1 MSTCQPRRVRRT
13 SAEQTFASLARGAP
27 HRDEPVAELLAGLV
41 APALDRETDGERQA
55 LSALRTARQ
64 SPIASRR
71 TGTLGRRVRQ
81 LVTIKVAVVA
91 AVLAGSGIAV
101 AAGSGELS
109 RALSGGTVSSASRAA
124 APARAPGLPDYSA
137 SRSASHSAAP
147 PNLNPTPRASTPAPA
162 PAPTAHCQ
170 VFNALNSNA
179 QRKALRGP
187 AFADLIQAAHGRNY
201 VAAFCAALL
210 AGGATEPHS
219 APGSPAVP
227 SQPEH
232 PSHPAH
238 PSDPDHSN
246 QLVHP
251 NGSAHSNRAHS

>member
-1 MSTCQPRRVRRT
+1 MSTCQPRRVTRT
-13 SAEQTFASLARGAP
+13 SAEQTIARLARGAS

-41 APALDRETDGERQA
+41 APTLDRETHGERQA

-64 SPIASRR
+64 SPIAARR
-71 TGTLGRRVRQ
+71 TRTLGRRVRQ
-81 LVTIKVAVVA
+81 LVTIKVAVAA

-109 RALSGGTVSSASRAA
+109 RALNGGTVSSASRPA

-137 SRSASHSAAP
+137 SRSASHNAAP
-147 PNLNPTPRASTPAPA
+147 PNLNPTPRASTPAQ
-162 PAPTAHCQ
+162 APTARCQ

-210 AGGATEPHS
+210 AGGAAEPHS

-238 PSDPDHSN
+238 PSRPDHSN